1 MTALP
6 AVTRNGQLK
15 KKTKEKKIKKIKN
28 ENEEREFPMPV
39 FKTEG
44 NFWKRYNPHF
54 RDFGVQSYCAV
65 KNFGKKTK
73 QKKKQEGK
81 ETQK

>member
-44 NFWKRYNPHF
+44 NF
-54 RDFGVQSYCAV
+54 
-65 KNFGKKTK
+65 
-73 QKKKQEGK
+73 
-81 ETQK
+81 